1 MNYLDKS
8 VKLRELVIA
17 LPRLKKKYKSRRNL
31 RISGGKILRQA
42 VVVSHYV
49 VVLHA
54 SDSKVSEESTAS
66 VFIIEG
72 GSRFL

>member
-8 VKLRELVIA
+8 VKLRELV
-17 LPRLKKKYKSRRNL
+17 LTLLRLKKKYKSRRHL

-42 VVVSHYV
+42 FVVSRYV